1 MDFAEARRFMVEGQ
15 LRPNRV
21 EDPRI
26 VAALRDLPRER
37 FVPAAMAS
45 RAYADADVPLPGGRA
60 MMKPLVLARLVQLS
74 ALRRGERALVLG
86 AGTGFGAAL
95 MAAIGASVT
104 AVESDPVLLAIARM
118 AIAAS
123 LPAGAVTLVEGPSSA
138 GHAAG
143 AYDVIMI
150 EGGVEVVPEAVQEQ
164 LVEGGRLV
172 TISLVGGP
180 PGRALLM
187 RRAGG
192 TVTTVVDFDAHAA
205 ALPGFAPAPAFAL

>member
-74 ALRRGERALVLG
+74 ALRRGERAL
-86 AGTGFGAAL
+86 A
-95 MAAIGASVT
+95 
-104 AVESDPVLLAIARM
+104 
-118 AIAAS
+118 
-123 LPAGAVTLVEGPSSA
+123 
-138 GHAAG
+138 
-143 AYDVIMI
+143 
-150 EGGVEVVPEAVQEQ
+150 
-164 LVEGGRLV
+164 
-172 TISLVGGP
+172 
-180 PGRALLM
+180 
-187 RRAGG
+187 RRAPREGRE
-192 TVTTVVDFDAHAA
+192 
-205 ALPGFAPAPAFAL
+205 